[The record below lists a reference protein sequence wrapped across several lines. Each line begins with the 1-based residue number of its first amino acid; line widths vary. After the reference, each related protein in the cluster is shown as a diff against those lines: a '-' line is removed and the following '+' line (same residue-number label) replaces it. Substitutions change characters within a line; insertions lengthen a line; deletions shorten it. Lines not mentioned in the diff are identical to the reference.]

1 MSASSSASINPAGV
15 TSTPSHPSR
24 GSGRGIPELGQ
35 TEKQYSTVM
44 KKQAQRHIGDYL
56 RTDIKGVLELSRPVN
71 KDKAHASER
80 TINTVVQKTKIF
92 FEEFDNAVKLQQL
105 SPPEGS
111 ARSVKDDLVKERDSY
126 KPLTLFISKVAN
138 AIQKGG
144 ETPSRLLIPHKRTDT
159 AMVNA
164 ETNSRVDIA
173 LKCID
178 VSSQVAMGEEF
189 FDSSA
194 STKKQREDKN
204 KAYYEDIFAII
215 EVKRYA
221 TASDQASAF
230 EQLVRYTR
238 EVYDKQHNRR
248 FAWGLTICGFELRIC
263 LFGSNYI
270 LASEKF
276 DLQTDAG
283 KQQLIR
289 LLVYWSFC
297 EDHRLGYDPTIRRL
311 EYPGCWE
318 IDVPSLNAP
327 EADPM
332 QKFKVETFYSNTVI
346 VSADRQFGR
355 LTRCFLASRQ
365 KPESNKQVGAMKHDV
380 IIKDAW
386 PESEKDANDDKRDE
400 VAHLK
405 TIHTH
410 MPKGVETDGTYPT
423 LEAGGRVCFSR
434 DPHSSESEDPD
445 FVEDNTSSLLGDI
458 LVDVN
463 KSESSSAEAPESRKK
478 EIAYRVHK
486 RIATS
491 PIGEPL
497 RRLDSILELI
507 IIVADVMRAHHDILE
522 NCKILHRDISNNN
535 VMFSRTEEGSVKGLL
550 IDFDHAIGVE
560 PGSRKC
566 HQQRSGTLPFMSVNN
581 LENNGN
587 KRTSLDDW
595 ESLIY
600 LLCWIG
606 TFGLRNEHA
615 PDQQTQ
621 ESLHIGRW
629 TSGTLET
636 IARSKRTDLDS
647 EGNFANITSQFYED
661 SGDILF
667 LANLVET
674 LRRTLIDR
682 EEKDCK
688 GANILKRGIGAISL
702 LSVEM
707 DFENTDDLFKKAR
720 MVSQKPTV
728 ERIDPFK
735 NRADNDAAISE
746 KMLVELEKHAKLA
759 KDSLR
764 NGYED
769 FPISILS
776 LLLKRPS

>member
-1 MSASSSASINPAGV
+1 
-15 TSTPSHPSR
+15 
-24 GSGRGIPELGQ
+24 
-35 TEKQYSTVM
+35 
-44 KKQAQRHIGDYL
+44 
-56 RTDIKGVLELSRPVN
+56 
-71 KDKAHASER
+71 
-80 TINTVVQKTKIF
+80 
-92 FEEFDNAVKLQQL
+92 
-105 SPPEGS
+105 
-111 ARSVKDDLVKERDSY
+111 
-126 KPLTLFISKVAN
+126 
-138 AIQKGG
+138 
-144 ETPSRLLIPHKRTDT
+144 
-159 AMVNA
+159 
-164 ETNSRVDIA
+164 
-173 LKCID
+173 
-178 VSSQVAMGEEF
+178 
-189 FDSSA
+189 
-194 STKKQREDKN
+194 
-204 KAYYEDIFAII
+204 
-215 EVKRYA
+215 
-221 TASDQASAF
+221 
-230 EQLVRYTR
+230 
-238 EVYDKQHNRR
+238 
-248 FAWGLTICGFELRIC
+248 
-263 LFGSNYI
+263 
-270 LASEKF
+270 
-276 DLQTDAG
+276 
-283 KQQLIR
+283 
-289 LLVYWSFC
+289 
-297 EDHRLGYDPTIRRL
+297 
-311 EYPGCWE
+311 
-318 IDVPSLNAP
+318 
-327 EADPM
+327 
-332 QKFKVETFYSNTVI
+332 
-346 VSADRQFGR
+346 
-355 LTRCFLASRQ
+355 

-458 LVDVN
+458 LVDIN
-463 KSESSSAEAPESRKK
+463 KSESGSAEAPESRKK
-478 EIAYRVHK
+478 GIAYRVHK

-535 VMFSRTEEGSVKGLL
+535 VMFSRTEEGGVKGLL

-560 PGSRKC
+560 SGSRKC

-636 IARSKRTDLDS
+636 IAESKRTNLDS
-647 EGNFANITSQFYED
+647 ESSFAKITSQFYEK

-688 GANILKRGIGAISL
+688 GANIVKRGIGAISF
-702 LSVEM
+702 SSAKR
-707 DFENTDDLFKKAR
+707 DPKHIADLFKKAR
-720 MVSQKPTV
+720 MVSQNPTV
-728 ERIDPFK
+728 ECIDPFK

-746 KMLVELEKHAKLA
+746 KMLVELEEHAKLA
-759 KDSLR
+759 KYSLR

-769 FPISILS
+769 FPINILS
-776 LLLKRPS
+776 GW